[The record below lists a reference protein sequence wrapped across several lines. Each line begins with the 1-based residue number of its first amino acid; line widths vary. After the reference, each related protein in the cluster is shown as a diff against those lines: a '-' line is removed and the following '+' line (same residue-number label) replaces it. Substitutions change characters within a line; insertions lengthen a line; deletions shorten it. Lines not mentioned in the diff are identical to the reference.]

1 MERLKMSERGTKF
14 LDAWLIANISG
25 SSYPDEEDS
34 RVIALA
40 KKCIVD
46 AQAAGIPIGEI
57 EEDAGPIE
65 DSILETMEEVAIEV
79 PSRVASGGRLG

>member
-1 MERLKMSERGTKF
+1 MSDRGTKF
-14 LDAWLIANISG
+14 LDTWLAANISG
-25 SSYPDEEDS
+25 NS
-34 RVIALA
+34 LA

-46 AQAAGIPIGEI
+46 AQAVGIPIGEI

-65 DSILETMEEVAIEV
+65 DSILETMEEAAIEV